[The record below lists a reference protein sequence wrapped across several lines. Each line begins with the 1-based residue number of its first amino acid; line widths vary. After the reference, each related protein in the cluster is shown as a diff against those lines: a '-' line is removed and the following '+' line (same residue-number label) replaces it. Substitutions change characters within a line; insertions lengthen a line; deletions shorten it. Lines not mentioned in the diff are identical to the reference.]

1 MRFVVG
7 CVREWSKYCQWSC
20 SPVLSIV
27 WNYDIYRAFW
37 GAVMSYP
44 PPFIKNFHLR
54 PRKHN
59 LAALSFCQTLIQ
71 PWYKSCEYWV
81 SAGIRERSRRHQIQ
95 STLATFNVLFFPQI
109 LSILQSPDPRNVNQ
123 SKSANRN
130 ELPLPPSPL
139 FPLPHISCSLN
150 FPWRD
155 AIAEIG

>member
-7 CVREWSKYCQWSC
+7 CVREWSKYCQWCC

-27 WNYDIYRAFW
+27 WNYDLYRAFW
-37 GAVMSYP
+37 GAVMSLP

-71 PWYKSCEYWV
+71 ILWWILGLCRDSGKIAASPDS
-81 SAGIRERSRRHQIQ
+81 IHTRHH
-95 STLATFNVLFFPQI
+95 
-109 LSILQSPDPRNVNQ
+109 QSP
-123 SKSANRN
+123 
-130 ELPLPPSPL
+130 LLPPDFIHLTVSRLKKSESIKIRNPQRITCPPL